1 MLQVKP
7 QAGLT
12 GDEMAHK
19 PPSSQLRS
27 GNTDQLINAVDE
39 KSRQIITYFLR
50 EQHAGIRKLAA
61 LIHASSDMEVL
72 IRIREIINPKARQ
85 IIHAPLITFER
96 SKIDP
101 FTGEKIAFSWWVN
114 EDLIDNTRND
124 RLLDILDEKNAL
136 RIIVSLP
143 LEEKD
148 VKVEVKENFLII
160 SGKKYCQKVPLFC
173 SVKGEVGKT
182 INNGVLEVTLNKVR

>member
-1 MLQVKP
+1 
-7 QAGLT
+7 
-12 GDEMAHK
+12 MAHK
-19 PPSSQLRS
+19 PPSSQPRS

-50 EQHAGIRKLAA
+50 EQHAGIRKLAD

-85 IIHAPLITFER
+85 IIRIPLITFER

-101 FTGEKIAFSWWVN
+101 FTGEKIAFSWWLN

-173 SVKGEVGKT
+173 SVEGEVGKT

>member
-1 MLQVKP
+1 
-7 QAGLT
+7 
-12 GDEMAHK
+12 MAHK

-50 EQHAGIRKLAA
+50 EQHAGIRKLAD

-85 IIHAPLITFER
+85 IIRIPLITFER

-101 FTGEKIAFSWWVN
+101 FTGEKSHF
-114 EDLIDNTRND
+114 R
-124 RLLDILDEKNAL
+124 
-136 RIIVSLP
+136 
-143 LEEKD
+143 
-148 VKVEVKENFLII
+148 
-160 SGKKYCQKVPLFC
+160 G
-173 SVKGEVGKT
+173 G
-182 INNGVLEVTLNKVR
+182 

>member
-1 MLQVKP
+1 
-7 QAGLT
+7 
-12 GDEMAHK
+12 MAHK
-19 PPSSQLRS
+19 PPSSQPRS

-50 EQHAGIRKLAA
+50 EQHAGIRKLAD

-85 IIHAPLITFER
+85 IIRIPLITFER

-101 FTGEKIAFSWWVN
+101 FTGEKIAFSWWLN
-114 EDLIDNTRND
+114 EDLIDNTCND
-124 RLLDILDEKNAL
+124 KLLDILDEKNAL

-160 SGKKYCQKVPLFC
+160 SGKKYYQKVPLFC
-173 SVKGEVGKT
+173 SVEGEVGKT